1 MGRASVPEWNIVTC
15 PSGQPSLVC
24 KMGDKSCFIVLSQN
38 FLVHRLQK
46 LGLFTLTIIK
56 KQKKEGALF
65 SSRGSRFVSLSFLF
79 EEPFRKS
86 LGSWKIQK
94 IFMTAA

>member
-1 MGRASVPEWNIVTC
+1 MGRALVPEWNIATC
-15 PSGQPSLVC
+15 PSGQPSLAC
-24 KMGDKSCFIVLSQN
+24 KMEDKSCFIVLSQN

-46 LGLFTLTIIK
+46 LGLFTLTSIEN
-56 KQKKEGALF
+56 QKNEGALL

-86 LGSWKIQK
+86 LSSWKIQK
-94 IFMTAA
+94 IFMTVA